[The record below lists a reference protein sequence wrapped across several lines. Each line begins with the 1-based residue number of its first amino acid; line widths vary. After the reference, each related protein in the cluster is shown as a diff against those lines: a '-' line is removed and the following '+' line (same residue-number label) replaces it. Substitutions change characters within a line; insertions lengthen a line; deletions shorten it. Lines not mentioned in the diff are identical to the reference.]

1 MEIVLFFSSLVFPF
15 GLLFILFGVYLGY
28 HIYKNRK
35 DFIADITNSKF
46 THWYTVYGF
55 FYFFVIAFWIE
66 PISTI
71 LFLCGIWFIK
81 NRAISM
87 LNKMAQNM
95 HEQNVVDF
103 SNSLNEKGNVDLRK
117 YIKTINSSY
126 GVVQNNNE

>member
-1 MEIVLFFSSLVFPF
+1 
-15 GLLFILFGVYLGY
+15 
-28 HIYKNRK
+28 
-35 DFIADITNSKF
+35 
-46 THWYTVYGF
+46 
-55 FYFFVIAFWIE
+55 
-66 PISTI
+66 
-71 LFLCGIWFIK
+71 
-81 NRAISM
+81 